1 MTTATPMTQDVLNK
15 LSRVCDRLGFPKFFI
30 DDFAR
35 YQDGKEWTINGNPIE
50 NPAGLFTAWAKVRR
64 HSMIDSGIW
73 RGCKNENWDFT
84 PAVFKGYKRASTP
97 ENELYIEAL
106 MNKVNKGEPLTDQEK
121 DHADQMGIIA
131 IIEDLKED
139 EPENLNCTPLRIV
152 CEKCGLIDFSYTQE
166 KDKFCPRC
174 KKRQHFTLFKR

>member
-64 HSMIDSGIW
+64 QSMIDSGIW
-73 RGCKNENWDFT
+73 RGCKNEDWDFT
-84 PAVFKGYKRASTP
+84 PAVFMGYKRASSH
-97 ENELYIEAL
+97 ENELYIDTL
-106 MNKVNKGEPLTDQEK
+106 MIKVNKGEPLTEQEK
-121 DHADQMGIIA
+121 DHADQMGIIET
-131 IIEDLKED
+131 IEELKKD
-139 EPENLNCTPLRIV
+139 EPENLNCTPLRIA
-152 CEKCGLIDFSYTQE
+152 CAECKLIVFSYYQE
-166 KDKFCPRC
+166 DYRFCPRC
-174 KKRQHFTLFKR
+174 EKTQHFTLFTR